1 MEAWSGRLRDAK
13 VRLAT
18 LVQDGCPD
26 GIERIRVLLAWAGV
40 PARESTGGLK
50 YYDMAVQQQLLAE
63 DADLILTALATGSPS
78 PAQLDGAAELFG
90 SLEWTGAHG
99 KQLPEPLRSMLIR
112 HVRAVG
118 TDPMRFRMRHG
129 YYGAKRSA

>member
-1 MEAWSGRLRDAK
+1 
-13 VRLAT
+13 
-18 LVQDGCPD
+18 
-26 GIERIRVLLAWAGV
+26 
-40 PARESTGGLK
+40 
-50 YYDMAVQQQLLAE
+50 MAVQQQLLAE
-63 DADLILTALATGSPS
+63 DPDLILTALATGSGSPS

-99 KQLPEPLRSMLIR
+99 KQLPEQLRSMLIR
-112 HVRAVG
+112 HIQAVG